1 MRKKLITGVIALA
14 FVCSSLLLV
23 TSCAKKQVEVSE
35 PTIKAEERE
44 KAAAE
49 ERAKRAREAEQQ
61 AKLRAAEEA
70 ERQAKIRSEEAA
82 RQAKLR
88 EERVAAQRLADA
100 IKTFESEHIYFAFDK
115 YDLLHYARV
124 VLKDKAAWLR
134 TNAAYSVWIE
144 GHCDE
149 RGTSEYNLAL
159 GESRADS
166 AMKFL
171 VALGISKDRI
181 KTISYG
187 EERPADLAHNEQ
199 AWTKNRRAEF
209 KLFKTK

>member
-49 ERAKRAREAEQQ
+49 ERAKRAAEAEKQ
-61 AKLRAAEEA
+61 ARLGAEEA
-70 ERQAKIRSEEAA
+70 ERQAKA
-82 RQAKLR
+82 RAKGAEMQAKAR
-88 EERVAAQRLADA
+88 EKRVAAQRLADA

-115 YDLLHYARV
+115 YDLLHYAQV
-124 VLKDKAAWLR
+124 ILKDKAAWLR
-134 TNAAYSVWIE
+134 ANASYSVWIE

-159 GESRADS
+159 GERRADA

-171 VALGISKDRI
+171 GALGISKDRI

-199 AWTKNRRAEF
+199 AWAKNRRAEF
-209 KLFKTK
+209 KLFKAK

>member
-23 TSCAKKQVEVSE
+23 TSCAKKQVQVSE
-35 PTIKAEERE
+35 PTIKAEEQE

-49 ERAKRAREAEQQ
+49 ERAKRAGEAEQQ
-61 AKLRAAEEA
+61 AKLRAEEA
-70 ERQAKIRSEEAA
+70 EQQAKLRAEEAA
-82 RQAKLR
+82 REAKQK
-88 EERVAAQRLADA
+88 EERLSAQSLADA
-100 IKTFESEHIYFAFDK
+100 IKTFESEHIYFVFDK

-134 TNAAYSVWIE
+134 ANPGYSVWIE

-159 GESRADS
+159 GERRADA

-171 VALGISKDRI
+171 VALGISKNSI

-199 AWTKNRRAEF
+199 AWSKNRRAEF

>member
-1 MRKKLITGVIALA
+1 MRKKLITSVMALA

-44 KAAAE
+44 KAVAE
-49 ERAKRAREAEQQ
+49 ERAKRAKEAEQQ
-61 AKLRAAEEA
+61 AKLRAEEA
-70 ERQAKIRSEEAA
+70 EQQAKLRAEEAA
-82 RQAKLR
+82 REAKQK
-88 EERVAAQRLADA
+88 EERVAAQSLADA
-100 IKTFESEHIYFAFDK
+100 IKSFESEHIYFAFDK

-159 GESRADS
+159 GEGRADA

-171 VALGISKDRI
+171 VALGISKNRI

-187 EERPADLAHNEQ
+187 EERPADLVHNEQ
-199 AWTKNRRAEF
+199 AWSKNRRAEF